1 MTIDRERR
9 VEAFRWIVAHT
20 VFIPVH
26 DSEMGIQGSLG
37 IVATAF
43 LLGLEHDCYAAA
55 KTIADGEGRDL
66 TRKSEMRMTQKRDR
80 KRRRRTIATIYAC
93 VIYFDQ
99 TCPSD
104 EMVALLT
111 LLMSLAV
118 DESHGELSE
127 LVQPIVVNAA
137 QGDPDLWQLLE
148 EEFDLLC
155 RLIEAEDIN

>member
-1 MTIDRERR
+1 
-9 VEAFRWIVAHT
+9 VART

-37 IVATAF
+37 MVATAF

-55 KTIADGEGRDL
+55 KKIADGDGRDL
-66 TRKSEMRMTQKRDR
+66 TRKSAMMMTPKRDR
-80 KRRRRTIATIYAC
+80 KRRRQTIATIYAC

-118 DESHGELSE
+118 DGSHGELSE
-127 LVQPIVVNAA
+127 VVQPIVVNSA
-137 QGDPDLWQLLE
+137 QREPDLWQLLE

>member
-1 MTIDRERR
+1 MTTDRGRR
-9 VEAFRWIVAHT
+9 IEAFRWIVSRT
-20 VFIPVH
+20 VFIPIH

-37 IVATAF
+37 MVATAF

-55 KTIADGEGRDL
+55 KKIADGDGRDL
-66 TRKSEMRMTQKRDR
+66 TRKSEMRMTLKRDW

-93 VIYFDQ
+93 IIYFDQ

-118 DESHGELSE
+118 DESHSELSE
-127 LVQPIVVNAA
+127 LVQPIVINAA

-155 RLIEAEDIN
+155 RMIEAEDIN